1 MLFVYLYQ
9 RSIVFSKIAKVLWGN
24 ISQQEFRK
32 FGLLA
37 SIFFFI
43 IGAYWMLRAMKTA
56 LFLKIVGGSFLG
68 YAKFGS
74 IAFLIVLVLFYSKL
88 VDLFQKHHLVY
99 IIASIYGLLFI
110 GIAYFLMHP
119 TIGLAN
125 TTADGNRFFGWLIYL
140 IIESF
145 GSIVVALF
153 WSFVA
158 SSVNSDSAKRG
169 YPIIIFGAQLGAVLG
184 ALMDLQVGHVGIP
197 ILFVIAISAIFA
209 VPVLIAFF
217 VKKYS
222 IQSSNSMQ
230 NEVVVSKGTGP
241 VEGLRLLCTRPY
253 LIGILGLSTLYT
265 IIETILDLQMYSLAN
280 QVYLSPEKVTEFS
293 AFYGLCAN
301 LLSLIFSLIG
311 TSFFI
316 RKFGLTTCLVLYPLT
331 VAVAVCGVWAYPTLW
346 VFVAAIVAIKGL
358 SYALNNPCKEIMYI
372 PTSRDIRFKTKS
384 WIDTFGARS
393 AKGMGGL
400 VVAAFPLVSDLIT
413 YGSVISLGIIGVW
426 IGAAFFVGKE
436 NRKLVEES
444 KTIN

>member
-1 MLFVYLYQ
+1 
-9 RSIVFSKIAKVLWGN
+9 VFSKIAKILWGN
-24 ISQQEFRK
+24 VSQKEIKQ

-68 YAKFGS
+68 HAKFGS
-74 IAFLIVLVLFYSKL
+74 VLFLIILVLFYSKL
-88 VDLFQKHHLVY
+88 VDLFTKQNLVY
-99 IIASIYGLLFI
+99 LITTVYGVLFI
-110 GIAYFLMHP
+110 GITYFLMHP

-125 TTADGNRFFGWLIYL
+125 TTPDGKRFFGWFIYL

-184 ALMDLQVGHVGIP
+184 TFMDLQVGYVGIP
-197 ILFVIAISAIFA
+197 ILFGIAIAAIFA
-209 VPVLIAFF
+209 VPALTALFM
-217 VKKYS
+217 KLHAP
-222 IQSSNSMQ
+222 SNQ
-230 NEVVVSKGTGP
+230 DVFPKEIVASKGTGP

-301 LLSLIFSLIG
+301 ILSLVFSLVG

-316 RKFGLTTCLVLYPLT
+316 REFGLTACLVLYPIT
-331 VAVAVCGVWAYPTLW
+331 VAIAVCGVWACPTLW
-346 VFVAAIVAIKGL
+346 VFVGAIVAIKGL

-372 PTSRDIRFKTKS
+372 PTSKDIRFKTKS

-393 AKGMGGL
+393 AKGAGGL
-400 VVAAFPLVSDLIT
+400 VVAAFPLVSDLIA
-413 YGSVISLGIIGVW
+413 YGSAISLGIIGVW
-426 IGAAFFVGKE
+426 IGAAFFVGTK
-436 NRKLVEES
+436 NRELVEQNRLIE
-444 KTIN
+444 